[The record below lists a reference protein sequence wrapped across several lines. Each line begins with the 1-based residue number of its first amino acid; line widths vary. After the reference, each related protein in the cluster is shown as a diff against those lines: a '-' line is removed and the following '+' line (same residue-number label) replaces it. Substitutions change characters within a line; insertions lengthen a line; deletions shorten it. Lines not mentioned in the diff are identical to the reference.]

1 MKEIDRSK
9 PVLVT
14 GGGGYI
20 ASWIIQYL
28 LEDGISV
35 RATVR
40 DKLDSKKN
48 ISSPQTFRTFSR
60 KIGTLRSR
68 SFKGRIFFKCD
79 SRERRS
85 GIDSSYRVSFF
96 YRQN

>member
-20 ASWIIQYL
+20 ASWIIRYL

-40 DKLDSKKN
+40 
-48 ISSPQTFRTFSR
+48 ISRIPKRYLIFSNSPNVFPANWNFT
-60 KIGTLRSR
+60 K
-68 SFKGRIFFKCD
+68 RIF
-79 SRERRS
+79 
-85 GIDSSYRVSFF
+85 
-96 YRQN
+96 